1 MGKENEKKRGQEK
14 VLENKTGKGREKET
28 KKKRTYTEINIW
40 KCNKKEKPK
49 GNKKDIKGKE
59 IKIKKRKEITKTV
72 GKYGK

>member
-14 VLENKTGKGREKET
+14 VLESKTGKGREKET

-49 GNKKDIKGKE
+49 GNKKDR
-59 IKIKKRKEITKTV
+59 KRKFK
-72 GKYGK
+72 